1 METIKYGLI
10 SIGIGLSVCLFLFVY
25 FSAIGDHI
33 SIRRLKQYPIRIFV
47 FVALPTGFFFHWVF
61 SELIYKSLEEET
73 GKNVELCP
81 LRNLEIPHQ
90 Q

>member
-33 SIRRLKQYPIRIFV
+33 SIRRFKQYPIRIFV
-47 FVALPTGFFFHWVF
+47 FVALPNKDLLVF
-61 SELIYKSLEEET
+61 IWISETL
-73 GKNVELCP
+73 
-81 LRNLEIPHQ
+81 
-90 Q
+90 

>member
-25 FSAIGDHI
+25 FSAIGDQI
-33 SIRRLKQYPIRIFV
+33 SIRRFRQYPFRIFV

-61 SELIYKSLEEET
+61 SELIYKKT
-73 GKNVELCP
+73 
-81 LRNLEIPHQ
+81 H
-90 Q
+90 

>member
-33 SIRRLKQYPIRIFV
+33 SIRRIRQYPFRVFV
-47 FVALPTGFFFHWVF
+47 FMALPTVFFFHWVLQICF
-61 SELIYKSLEEET
+61 IKQLNEHFLNSALVRISDYVS
-73 GKNVELCP
+73 
-81 LRNLEIPHQ
+81 
-90 Q
+90 

>member
-33 SIRRLKQYPIRIFV
+33 SIRRFKQYPIRIFV

-61 SELIYKSLEEET
+61 SELIYKKQLNEHFLNSAYAPISDH
-73 GKNVELCP
+73 VS
-81 LRNLEIPHQ
+81 
-90 Q
+90 

>member
-10 SIGIGLSVCLFLFVY
+10 SIGIGLSVCLFLLVY

-33 SIRRLKQYPIRIFV
+33 SIRRFKQYPFRIFV

-61 SELIYKSLEEET
+61 SELIYKT
-73 GKNVELCP
+73 T
-81 LRNLEIPHQ
+81 Q
-90 Q
+90 